1 MPTLRYQYQG
11 NGVAT
16 SSSNPTPQPVTV
28 AILNTDNSN
37 KKSRATSASA
47 SEKNIDIVA
56 SARQQQQPSSTSST
70 MQLQW
75 AAKEPQ
81 PSSTISTVAASL
93 NLKQPPDT
101 SYYDYGDG
109 WAKKLTAPIKRRRRT
124 KKVAT
129 PKPPPK
135 SKAKAKAKTTSSTKP
150 KQRPKPKKQ
159 RAKSTSASYVP
170 TKPPPPLPKP
180 GTEGDYGD
188 GDHDHGRKE
197 KPLTKKNGEKQVEVP
212 TTATRFVH
220 LSCPAT
226 TVNGNGK
233 NRKRHS
239 KCSSNSDNK
248 GDVKYARIKQA
259 VSVIIDIVANEMHH
273 CAGLPVK
280 ECTTATAKSTSSSQV
295 ESSCMEGGNSG
306 NPQEMRSSSCRL
318 DLGMYD
324 SDAAAAAAA
333 AAAAVT
339 VKVKKFVLE
348 EYFPFLLSAQKS
360 IGKRFPSAPHVQ
372 LSTLLAIREMLIM
385 NDESCSPSDD
395 SLHEPRVHLD
405 NLSVNSIVRNAAKC
419 LCWHQL
425 DKKGQFYTEFVQAT
439 QHYDS
444 KSKDFHFALVG
455 AEIGQRE
462 IMLHVDEAGV
472 VGRMNDNDTQSNH
485 FRNH

>member
-1 MPTLRYQYQG
+1 MPTLRYQYQGNG

-28 AILNTDNSN
+28 AILNTGTTN
-37 KKSRATSASA
+37 KKSRAA
-47 SEKNIDIVA
+47 SERNIDIA
-56 SARQQQQPSSTSST
+56 ARQRQQQPSTSTTTT
-70 MQLQW
+70 MQWQW
-75 AAKEPQ
+75 AAEPNTNNIKP
-81 PSSTISTVAASL
+81 PSSSAISAVAASL

-233 NRKRHS
+233 NKKRHS

-280 ECTTATAKSTSSSQV
+280 ECTTDTAKSTSSSQV

-306 NPQEMRSSSCRL
+306 NPQEMRSSCHL

-324 SDAAAAAAA
+324 SDHA

-405 NLSVNSIVRNAAKC
+405 NLSVDSIVRNAAKC

-462 IMLHVDEAGV
+462 IMLHIDEAGV